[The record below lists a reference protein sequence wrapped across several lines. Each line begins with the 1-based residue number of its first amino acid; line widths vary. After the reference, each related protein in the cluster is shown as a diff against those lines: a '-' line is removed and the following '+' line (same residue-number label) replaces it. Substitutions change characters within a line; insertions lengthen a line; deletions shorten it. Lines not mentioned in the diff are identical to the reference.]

1 MLTRLAGAGLDPMA
15 GLHREGSR
23 PLAWQPSHLASR
35 LATIGVL
42 GIALGLVV
50 ARSGL
55 MVIAA
60 PSLVALVLVLG
71 RGSRP
76 DEVELAVSVSE
87 EQCLEG
93 EELELRVRVRSPARL
108 GLISVVPQLGDEF
121 EVTPLAAPLVRN
133 VSEAVFSFRVVPLR
147 WGKKTLSDITISAR
161 TLGLGWTA
169 QLEISVYGLRVLP
182 SRVTARDLAI
192 PAGVLTRMGQH
203 VGRRPGPGMEFLG
216 TREYAAG
223 DSVRAINWPA
233 SSRTRQLI
241 VNQYASERSSDVV
254 VFVDLTTEVEV
265 EGCPVL
271 EASIRIAAS
280 LAQAYL
286 EQGDRVGLVGF
297 GARLRWVAP
306 RLGAEAYHRI
316 MDEMLAAAINLSFVE
331 PSLTRL
337 PRSALPTGA
346 LVFVVSPLLERAV
359 LDSIAD
365 LRRRGHAVIVI
376 DMIGVAEPSQAQ
388 RASELSWRIWRME
401 REALLSALT
410 DLGVAR
416 VPWGE
421 PTEVSFNR
429 LQVSSAQRR
438 SL

>member
-1 MLTRLAGAGLDPMA
+1 VALAGLDPA
-15 GLHREGSR
+15 ADLRRGGSR
-23 PLAWQPSHLASR
+23 PLTWQPSHLASR
-35 LATIGVL
+35 LATTGVL
-42 GIALGLVV
+42 GVALGLVV

-55 MVIAA
+55 MIIAA
-60 PSLVALVLVLG
+60 PSLVALVIVLG

-76 DEVELAVSVSE
+76 DELDLAVSVSDA
-87 EQCLEG
+87 QCLEG
-93 EELELRVRVRSPARL
+93 EELELRICVHSATRL
-108 GLISVVPQLGDEF
+108 GQISVAPQLGDEF
-121 EVTPLAAPLVRN
+121 EVTPLTPPLVRD
-133 VSEAVFSFRVVPLR
+133 VSSAVFSFRVVPLR
-147 WGKKTLSDITISAR
+147 WGKKSLADIKVSAR

-169 QLEISVYGLRVLP
+169 SQEISVYGLRVLP

-192 PAGVLTRMGQH
+192 PAGVLTRLGQH

-223 DSVRAINWPA
+223 DSVRTINWPA
-233 SSRTRQLI
+233 SSRSRRLI
-241 VNQYASERSSDVV
+241 VKQYASERSSDVV
-254 VFVDLTTEVEV
+254 VFVDLTTEVDV
-265 EGCPVL
+265 EGLPVL
-271 EASIRIAAS
+271 ERSIRIAAS

-306 RLGAEAYHRI
+306 RLGAQAYHRI
-316 MDEMLAAAINLSFVE
+316 MDEMLSAAINQSYVE
-331 PSLTRL
+331 PTLARL
-337 PRSALPTGA
+337 PRSALPTGS

-365 LRRRGHAVIVI
+365 LRRRGHAVIVV
-376 DMIGVAEPSQAQ
+376 DMIGVAKPSDDQQ
-388 RASELSWRIWRME
+388 ASELSSRIWRLE

-410 DLGVAR
+410 DLGVAM
-416 VPWGE
+416 VPWGQ
-421 PTEVSFNR
+421 PTEVSFAR

>member
-1 MLTRLAGAGLDPMA
+1 MVALAGLDPDA
-15 GLHREGSR
+15 GLLREGRR
-23 PLAWQPSHLASR
+23 PLVWQPSHLASR
-35 LATIGVL
+35 LATTGVL
-42 GIALGLVV
+42 GIAFGLIV

-60 PSLVALVLVLG
+60 PSLVALVIVLG

-76 DEVELAVSVSE
+76 EELELAVSLSE

-93 EELELRVRVRSPARL
+93 EELELRVRVLSAERL
-108 GLISVVPQLGDEF
+108 GQISVVPQLGDEF
-121 EVTPLAAPLVRN
+121 EVTSLAPSLVRDA
-133 VSEAVFSFRVVPLR
+133 SGAVFSFRVIPLR
-147 WGKKTLSDITISAR
+147 WGKKNLADIKVSAR
-161 TLGLGWTA
+161 TMGLGWTA
-169 QLEISVYGLRVLP
+169 HLDISVYGLRVLP

-223 DSVRAINWPA
+223 DSVRTINWPA
-233 SSRTRQLI
+233 SSRSRKLI
-241 VNQYASERSSDVV
+241 VNEYASERSSDVV
-254 VFVDLTTEVEV
+254 VLVDLTTAVDV
-265 EGCPVL
+265 EGSDVL
-271 EASIRIAAS
+271 EGSIRIASS

-306 RLGAEAYHRI
+306 RLGAQAYHRI
-316 MDEMLAAAINLSFVE
+316 MDEMLSAAINQSFVE
-331 PSLTRL
+331 PSLARL

-365 LRRRGHAVIVI
+365 LRRRGHAVIVV
-376 DMIGVAEPSQAQ
+376 DMIDGAEASEVQQ
-388 RASELSWRIWRME
+388 ASELSTRIWRLE

-410 DLGVAR
+410 DLGVAI
-416 VPWGE
+416 VPWGH
-421 PTEVSFNR
+421 PSEVSFAR

-438 SL
+438 SI

>member
-1 MLTRLAGAGLDPMA
+1 MLARLAPAGLDPTA
-15 GLHREGSR
+15 GLYREGSR
-23 PLAWQPSHLASR
+23 PLAWQPSQLASR

-42 GIALGLVV
+42 GVALGLVA

-71 RGSRP
+71 RGARP
-76 DEVELAVSVSE
+76 DEIELAVSVSD

-108 GLISVVPQLGDEF
+108 GQISVEPQLGDEF

-147 WGKKTLSDITISAR
+147 WGKKALADITISAR

-223 DSVRAINWPA
+223 DSVRTINWPA
-233 SSRTRQLI
+233 SSRARQLI

-265 EGCPVL
+265 EGHPVL
-271 EASIRIAAS
+271 EGCIRIAAS

-306 RLGAEAYHRI
+306 RLGAQAYHRI

-337 PRSALPTGA
+337 PRSALPTGS

-365 LRRRGHAVIVI
+365 LRRRGHGVIVI

-388 RASELSWRIWRME
+388 RASELSSRIWRLE

-416 VPWGE
+416 VPWGQ
-421 PTEVSFNR
+421 PTEVGFNR

>member
-1 MLTRLAGAGLDPMA
+1 MAALAGLDPAA
-15 GLHREGSR
+15 GLRREGTR

-35 LATIGVL
+35 LATTGVL
-42 GIALGLVV
+42 GVALGLVV

-55 MVIAA
+55 MIIAA
-60 PSLVALVLVLG
+60 PSLVALVIVLG

-76 DEVELAVSVSE
+76 DELDLAVSVSD

-93 EELELRVRVRSPARL
+93 EELELRICVLSATRL
-108 GLISVVPQLGDEF
+108 GKISVVPDLGDEF
-121 EVTPLAAPLVRN
+121 EVTPLAPPLVRD
-133 VSEAVFSFRVVPLR
+133 VSSAVFSFRVVPLR
-147 WGKKTLSDITISAR
+147 WGKKSLADIKISTR

-169 QLEISVYGLRVLP
+169 SVEVSVYGLRVLP

-223 DSVRAINWPA
+223 DSVRTINWPA
-233 SSRTRQLI
+233 TSRSRRLI

-254 VFVDLTTEVEV
+254 VFVDLTTEVDV
-265 EGCPVL
+265 EGLPVL
-271 EASIRIAAS
+271 EGSIRIAAS

-286 EQGDRVGLVGF
+286 GQGDRVGLVGF

-316 MDEMLAAAINLSFVE
+316 MDEMLSAAINQSFVE
-331 PSLTRL
+331 PSLSRL
-337 PRSALPTGA
+337 PRSALPTGS

-365 LRRRGHAVIVI
+365 LRRRGHAVIVV
-376 DMIGVAEPSQAQ
+376 DMIGAAEPSEEQQA
-388 RASELSWRIWRME
+388 SDLSSSIWRLE

-410 DLGVAR
+410 DLGVAM
-416 VPWGE
+416 VPWGR
-421 PTEVSFNR
+421 PTDVSFAR

-438 SL
+438 AM

>member
-1 MLTRLAGAGLDPMA
+1 MAGPA
-15 GLHREGSR
+15 GLHPTAGLYREGSR
-23 PLAWQPSHLASR
+23 PLRWQPSHLASR
-35 LATIGVL
+35 LGTIGVI

-50 ARSGL
+50 GRSGL

-76 DEVELAVSVSE
+76 DELELAVSVSE

-93 EELELRVRVRSPARL
+93 EELELRVRVLSPIRL
-108 GLISVVPQLGDEF
+108 GQISVAPRLGDEF
-121 EVTPLAAPLVRN
+121 EVTPLEAPQVRN
-133 VSEAVFSFRVVPLR
+133 ASEAVFVFRVVPLR
-147 WGKKTLSDITISAR
+147 WGKKTLTDITISAR

-169 QLEISVYGLRVLP
+169 GLDIAIYGLRVLP

-223 DSVRAINWPA
+223 DSVRTINWPA
-233 SSRTRQLI
+233 TSRSGQLI

-254 VFVDLTTEVEV
+254 VFVDLTTQVEV
-265 EGCPVL
+265 EGSPVL

-286 EQGDRVGLVGF
+286 GQGDRVGLVGF

-306 RLGAEAYHRI
+306 GLGALAYHRI
-316 MDEMLAAAINLSFVE
+316 MDEMLAAAINLSYVA

-337 PRSALPTGA
+337 PRSALPTGS

-376 DMIGVAEPSQAQ
+376 DMIGVAEPSESQ
-388 RASELSWRIWRME
+388 RASELSSHIWRLE

-410 DLGVAR
+410 DLGVAM
-416 VPWGE
+416 VPWGQ
-421 PTEVSFNR
+421 PSEVSFGR
-429 LQVSSAQRR
+429 LPVSSAQRR
-438 SL
+438 PM

>member
-1 MLTRLAGAGLDPMA
+1 MATLAGLDPA
-15 GLHREGSR
+15 ACLRREGSR
-23 PLAWQPSHLASR
+23 PLAWQPSHLAAR
-35 LATIGVL
+35 LATTGVL
-42 GIALGLVV
+42 GVALGLVV

-60 PSLVALVLVLG
+60 PSLVALVIVLG

-76 DEVELAVSVSE
+76 DEVDLAVSVSDD
-87 EQCLEG
+87 QCLEG
-93 EELELRVRVRSPARL
+93 EELELRICVLSATRL
-108 GLISVVPQLGDEF
+108 GEISVVPQLGDEF
-121 EVTPLAAPLVRN
+121 EVTPLAPPLVRD
-133 VSEAVFSFRVVPLR
+133 VRSAVFSFRVVPLR
-147 WGKKTLSDITISAR
+147 WGKKSLADIKISTR

-169 QLEISVYGLRVLP
+169 NLEIALYGLRVLP

-192 PAGVLTRMGQH
+192 PAGVLTRIGQH

-223 DSVRAINWPA
+223 DSVRTINWPA
-233 SSRTRQLI
+233 TSRSRRLI

-254 VFVDLTTEVEV
+254 VFVDLTTEVDV
-265 EGCPVL
+265 EGMRVL
-271 EASIRIAAS
+271 ETSIRIAAS

-306 RLGAEAYHRI
+306 RLGAQAYHRI
-316 MDEMLAAAINLSFVE
+316 MDEMLSAAINQSYVE
-331 PSLTRL
+331 PSLSRL
-337 PRSALPTGA
+337 PRSALPTGS

-365 LRRRGHAVIVI
+365 LRRRGHAVIVV
-376 DMIGVAEPSQAQ
+376 DMIGVAEPSEGQ
-388 RASELSWRIWRME
+388 RASELSSRIWRLE

-410 DLGVAR
+410 DLGVAM
-416 VPWGE
+416 VPWGQ
-421 PTEVSFNR
+421 PSEVSFAR

-438 SL
+438 AL